1 MQGQIEK
8 IRNQQKETWNNFSPG
23 WRKWD
28 DIVMNFLSP
37 IGKEMIRLI
46 HPQDEQLI
54 LDIAGGTGEPG
65 LSIAKKLRKGK
76 VVITDI
82 AAGMLEIAKENASRR
97 GITNVDTVV
106 CDVSELPFDDN
117 SFDAITCRM
126 GFMFFPDME
135 LAAREMVRVLK
146 PGGTITVS
154 VWNTPEKNPWITVMT
169 SIIQK
174 HLQLP
179 QQPPDAPGMFR
190 GSMPGL
196 VENIF
201 RRAGLQNI
209 GETQIDGKLYIDSA
223 TTFWIFHTEVAAPV
237 GSTLNE
243 VDERTRRKVRREVFD
258 TINERYPDGDIGLD
272 YSAIVIYGEK

>member
-46 HPQDEQLI
+46 HPQDEHLI

-65 LSIAKKLRKGK
+65 LSIAKKLKKGK

-97 GITNVDTVV
+97 GITNVETVV
-106 CDVSELPFDDN
+106 CDVSELPFEDN

-146 PGGTITVS
+146 PGGRITVS
-154 VWNTPEKNPWITVMT
+154 VWNTPEKNPWITLMT

-179 QQPPDAPGMFR
+179 QQLPDAPGMFR

-201 RRAGLQNI
+201 RSAGLQNI
-209 GETQIDGKLYIDSA
+209 SETQIDGKLYIDSA

-243 VDERTRRKVRREVFD
+243 VDQRTRRKVRREVFD
-258 TINERYPDGDIGLD
+258 TINERYPNGDIGLD
-272 YSAIVIYGEK
+272 YSAIIIYGEK

>member
-1 MQGQIEK
+1 
-8 IRNQQKETWNNFSPG
+8 
-23 WRKWD
+23 
-28 DIVMNFLSP
+28 MNFLSP

-46 HPQDEQLI
+46 HPQDEHLI

-65 LSIAKKLRKGK
+65 LSIAKKLKKGK

-97 GITNVDTVV
+97 GITNVETVV
-106 CDVSELPFDDN
+106 CDVSELPFEDN

-179 QQPPDAPGMFR
+179 QQPRMHPECFVVLCQAWWKIFSGGQGCKILARHKLM
-190 GSMPGL
+190 
-196 VENIF
+196 EN
-201 RRAGLQNI
+201 
-209 GETQIDGKLYIDSA
+209 YI
-223 TTFWIFHTEVAAPV
+223 
-237 GSTLNE
+237 
-243 VDERTRRKVRREVFD
+243 
-258 TINERYPDGDIGLD
+258 
-272 YSAIVIYGEK
+272 